1 VHNDL
6 LKVENETRL
15 ARDPVSR
22 AIINTDNDGY
32 KTYIQNRDRKQ
43 AMENAVKQNSEDIQ
57 SIKEELGDIKNMLSV
72 LVANIQNR
80 EK

>member
-1 VHNDL
+1 MHNDL

>member
-1 VHNDL
+1 MHKDL

-15 ARDPVSR
+15 ARDPVSK
-22 AIINTDNDGY
+22 AIINTDDSGY
-32 KTYIQNRDRKQ
+32 RSYILNRERKRSL
-43 AMENAVKQNSEDIQ
+43 ENAVTRHDEDIQ
-57 SIKEELGDIKNMLSV
+57 GIKQELGDIKDMLSI